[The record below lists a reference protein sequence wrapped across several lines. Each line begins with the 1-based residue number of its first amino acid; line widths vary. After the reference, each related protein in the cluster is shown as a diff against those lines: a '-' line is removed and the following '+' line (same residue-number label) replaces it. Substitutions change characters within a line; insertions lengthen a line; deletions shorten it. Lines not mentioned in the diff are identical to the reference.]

1 MDMVLDTAVKYNDIF
16 MSGVKITII
25 ISLLSC
31 FFGLLLGIILAFMK
45 ISGIKVLQW
54 ISTAYVE
61 VIRGTPVLVQISL
74 VFFGLPF
81 LGIHFPSFQIMGV
94 DFERL
99 SAGVLALIL
108 NSGAYECDNLPHPC
122 ISVGVEIV
130 RSGIQSIPKGQLE
143 GAMSLGF
150 SKWESMVRIIIP
162 QAIRNILPV
171 IGNEFVTLIKES
183 SQVSVIGMAD
193 LMYTATTIQGISFQP
208 FPPLVI
214 VAIYYFIITFFV
226 SMCLRVLERRMKVKS
241 VR

>member
-1 MDMVLDTAVKYNDIF
+1 MDMVIDTAVKYNDIF
-16 MSGVKITII
+16 MSGIKVTIV
-25 ISLLSC
+25 ISIMSC
-31 FFGLLLGIILAFMK
+31 FFGLLLGIVLAFMK
-45 ISGIKVLQW
+45 ISGVKVLQA
-54 ISTAYVE
+54 IATAYVE
-61 VIRGTPVLVQISL
+61 IIRGTPILVQISL

-99 SAGVLALIL
+99 SAGILALII
-108 NSGAYECDNLPHPC
+108 NSGAYEC
-122 ISVGVEIV
+122 EIV
-130 RSGIQSIPKGQLE
+130 RSGIQSIGKGQLE

-150 SKWESMVRIIIP
+150 SKWESMVSIIIP
-162 QAIRNILPV
+162 QAIKNILPV

-214 VAIYYFIITFFV
+214 VAVYYFILTFAV
-226 SMCLRVLERRMKVKS
+226 SNILRALEWKFKIKA

>member
-1 MDMVLDTAVKYNDIF
+1 MDIVLETAIKYNDIF
-16 MSGVKITII
+16 MAGAKITII
-25 ISLLSC
+25 ISFLSC
-31 FFGLLLGIILAFMK
+31 FFGLFLGVILAFMK
-45 ISGIKVLQW
+45 ISGVKILQ
-54 ISTAYVE
+54 AVAAVYVE

-81 LGIHFPSFQIMGV
+81 LGIQFPNFEIWGV

-108 NSGAYECDNLPHPC
+108 NSGAYQC
-122 ISVGVEIV
+122 EIV
-130 RSGIQSIPKGQLE
+130 RSGIQSIHKGQLE
-143 GAMSLGF
+143 AAMSLGF

-193 LMYTATTIQGISFQP
+193 LMYTAATIQGISFQP
-208 FPPLVI
+208 FPLLVI
-214 VAIYYFIITFFV
+214 VAVYYFVMTFFV
-226 SMCLRVLERRMKVKS
+226 SSCLRVLEIRLKIRS

>member
-1 MDMVLDTAVKYNDIF
+1 MDVVIDTAVKYNDIF
-16 MSGVKITII
+16 MSGIKVTIV
-25 ISLLSC
+25 ISIMSC
-31 FFGLLLGIILAFMK
+31 FFGLLLGTILAFMK
-45 ISGIKVLQW
+45 ISGVKVLQA
-54 ISTAYVE
+54 IATAYVE
-61 VIRGTPVLVQISL
+61 IIRGTPILVQISL

-99 SAGVLALIL
+99 SAGILALII
-108 NSGAYECDNLPHPC
+108 NSGAYEC
-122 ISVGVEIV
+122 EIV
-130 RSGIQSIPKGQLE
+130 RSGIQSISKGQLE

-162 QAIRNILPV
+162 QAIKNILPV

-214 VAIYYFIITFFV
+214 VAVYYFILTFAV
-226 SMCLRVLERRMKVKS
+226 SNVLRALEWKFKVKA

>member
-1 MDMVLDTAVKYNDIF
+1 MDIVFETAVKYNDIF
-16 MSGVKITII
+16 MAGAKITII
-25 ISLLSC
+25 ISFLSC
-31 FFGLLLGIILAFMK
+31 FFGLFLGVILAFMK
-45 ISGIKVLQW
+45 ISGVKILQ
-54 ISTAYVE
+54 AVAAVYVE

-81 LGIHFPSFQIMGV
+81 LGIQFPNFEIWGV

-108 NSGAYECDNLPHPC
+108 NSGAYQC
-122 ISVGVEIV
+122 EIV
-130 RSGIQSIPKGQLE
+130 RSGIQSIHKGQLE
-143 GAMSLGF
+143 AAMSLGF

-193 LMYTATTIQGISFQP
+193 LMYAAATIQGISFQP

-214 VAIYYFIITFFV
+214 VAVYYFVMTFFV
-226 SMCLRVLERRMKVKS
+226 SSCLRVLEIRLKVRS

>member
-1 MDMVLDTAVKYNDIF
+1 MDIVFETAVKYNDIF
-16 MSGVKITII
+16 MAGAKITII
-25 ISLLSC
+25 ISFLSC
-31 FFGLLLGIILAFMK
+31 FFGLFLGVILAFMK
-45 ISGIKVLQW
+45 ISGVKILQ
-54 ISTAYVE
+54 AVAAVYVE

-81 LGIHFPSFQIMGV
+81 LGIQFPNFEIWGV

-108 NSGAYECDNLPHPC
+108 NSGAYQC
-122 ISVGVEIV
+122 EIV
-130 RSGIQSIPKGQLE
+130 RSGIQSIHKGQLE
-143 GAMSLGF
+143 AAMSLGF

-193 LMYTATTIQGISFQP
+193 LMYTAATIQGISFQP
-208 FPPLVI
+208 FPSLVI
-214 VAIYYFIITFFV
+214 VAVYYFVMTFFV
-226 SMCLRVLERRMKVKS
+226 SSCLRVLEIRLKVRS

>member
-1 MDMVLDTAVKYNDIF
+1 MELVWDTAVKYNGIF
-16 MSGVKITII
+16 MSGIKITII

-31 FFGLLLGIILAFMK
+31 VFGLLLGILLAFMK
-45 ISGIKVLQW
+45 ISGVRIFRW
-54 ISTAYVE
+54 FATAYVE
-61 VIRGTPVLVQISL
+61 IIRGTPILVQISL

-81 LGIHFPSFQIMGV
+81 LGIHFPSFEIFGV

-99 SAGVLALIL
+99 SAGVIALVL
-108 NSGAYECDNLPHPC
+108 NSGAYEC
-122 ISVGVEIV
+122 EIV
-130 RSGIQSIPKGQLE
+130 RSGIQSVPKGQTE
-143 GAMSLGF
+143 GALSLGF
-150 SKWESMVRIIIP
+150 SRWEAMVRIIIP
-162 QAIRNILPV
+162 QAIKNILPV

-214 VAIYYFIITFFV
+214 VAVYYFILTFVV
-226 SMCLRVLERRMKVKS
+226 SNILRVLEWKFKIKA

>member
-1 MDMVLDTAVKYNDIF
+1 MDMVIDTAIKYNDIF
-16 MSGVKITII
+16 MSGIKVTIV
-25 ISLLSC
+25 ISIMSC

-45 ISGIKVLQW
+45 ISGVKVLQF
-54 ISTAYVE
+54 IATAYVE
-61 VIRGTPVLVQISL
+61 IIRGTPILVQISL

-99 SAGVLALIL
+99 SAGILALII
-108 NSGAYECDNLPHPC
+108 NSGAYEC
-122 ISVGVEIV
+122 EIV
-130 RSGIQSIPKGQLE
+130 RSGIQSIGKGQLE

-162 QAIRNILPV
+162 QAIKNILPV

-214 VAIYYFIITFFV
+214 VAVYYFILTFAV
-226 SMCLRVLERRMKVKS
+226 SNVLRALEWKFKIKA

>member
-1 MDMVLDTAVKYNDIF
+1 MDMVIDTAVKYNDIF
-16 MSGVKITII
+16 MSGIKVTIV
-25 ISLLSC
+25 ISIMSC
-31 FFGLLLGIILAFMK
+31 FFGLLLGIVLAFMK
-45 ISGIKVLQW
+45 ISGVKILQA
-54 ISTAYVE
+54 IATAYVE
-61 VIRGTPVLVQISL
+61 IIRGTPILVQISL

-99 SAGVLALIL
+99 SAGILALII
-108 NSGAYECDNLPHPC
+108 NSGAYEC
-122 ISVGVEIV
+122 EIV
-130 RSGIQSIPKGQLE
+130 RSGIQSIGKGQLE

-162 QAIRNILPV
+162 QAIKNILPV

-214 VAIYYFIITFFV
+214 VAVYYFILTFAV
-226 SMCLRVLERRMKVKS
+226 SNILRALEWKFKIKA

>member
-1 MDMVLDTAVKYNDIF
+1 MDVVIDTAVKYNDIF
-16 MSGVKITII
+16 MSGIKVTIV
-25 ISLLSC
+25 ISIMSC
-31 FFGLLLGIILAFMK
+31 FFGLLLGTILAFMK
-45 ISGIKVLQW
+45 ISGVKVLQA
-54 ISTAYVE
+54 IATAYVE
-61 VIRGTPVLVQISL
+61 IIRGTPILVQISL

-81 LGIHFPSFQIMGV
+81 LGIHFPNFQIMGV

-99 SAGVLALIL
+99 SAGILALII
-108 NSGAYECDNLPHPC
+108 NSGAYEC
-122 ISVGVEIV
+122 EIV
-130 RSGIQSIPKGQLE
+130 RSGIQSISKGQLE

-162 QAIRNILPV
+162 QAIKNILPV

-214 VAIYYFIITFFV
+214 VAVYYFILTFAV
-226 SMCLRVLERRMKVKS
+226 SNVLRALEWKFKIKA

>member
-1 MDMVLDTAVKYNDIF
+1 MDMVIDTAVKYNDIF
-16 MSGVKITII
+16 MSGVKITIVISI
-25 ISLLSC
+25 ISC

-45 ISGIKVLQW
+45 ISGIKIFQAIASV
-54 ISTAYVE
+54 YVE
-61 VIRGTPVLVQISL
+61 IIRGTPVLVQISL

-99 SAGVLALIL
+99 SAGILALII
-108 NSGAYECDNLPHPC
+108 NSGAYEC
-122 ISVGVEIV
+122 EIV

-150 SKWESMVRIIIP
+150 SKWESMLRIIIP
-162 QAIRNILPV
+162 QAVRNILPV

-214 VAIYYFIITFFV
+214 IAVYYFIMTFFV
-226 SMCLRVLERRMKVKS
+226 SLCLKGLERHMSAKTTR
-241 VR
+241 